1 MANPQIEALRTSLD
15 KYLGYLKSDPGNVD
29 LVSQVAD
36 LQYQLGDFDD
46 ARQLLQQT
54 LAKGAQH
61 PGLMYRLSNI
71 AIATGHPDEAIEIL
85 RGLQS
90 QGVDNASIQY
100 NLAYAYMFEKDYE
113 QARQQLERIIA
124 ANDTTVPTTPVLLG
138 RCYHHLG
145 ELEKAIELGRQ
156 YIDQHPQ
163 DQEALGV
170 FALAAFDEGNN
181 EDAKRW
187 AQQAVEI
194 NDANLEARVALGS
207 LKLAEQEY
215 EAAGKDFQAALKG
228 NPQSGRAW
236 SGQGL
241 VDMLSL
247 DMDTAIAS
255 LQKAVQ
261 YMPNHIGTWHAL
273 AWCQIMKNDLAGAK
287 QSFDKSMDID
297 HSFNETH
304 GGLAVVAYLQGD
316 KQTAKTEARKA
327 VLLDSQSFSGRFA
340 ESLLMQDTDPAE
352 AQKMVSNILQS
363 QIDGKSLQETVI
375 KSMRKRVSK
384 KKLH

>member
-145 ELEKAIELGRQ
+145 ELEKAIELGRK
-156 YIDQHPQ
+156 YIEQHPQ